1 MIETP
6 GSAIARTI
14 GGAIAEQGAAG
25 RAAQRDDL
33 DNWSSKAWAPRDAF
47 DGLLDVID
55 RTR

>member
-1 MIETP
+1 MRAP
-6 GSAIARTI
+6 SAAPSPSRVLQD
-14 GGAIAEQGAAG
+14 GLRNA
-25 RAAQRDDL
+25 DDL